1 MKHIK
6 RLTTILLT
14 ALLLAGC
21 QEELPHSA
29 HIEAGKESLSFMQ
42 TSGSQTV
49 KVTTSHAWTAVSSG
63 SWLTVSPDNG
73 GAGTYELTLTAA
85 ANTSTVPRTAQ
96 VDIQVGHKISTI
108 KVSQAQ
114 QDILGLDRNS
124 EVVAWPAGSVE
135 FTLSTNMT
143 DYEVTSDATWLKPS
157 TTKAV
162 KKETLLLAY
171 DENPTY
177 DARSATVI
185 VSSGTLSS
193 KVTVTQG
200 GRGALYFV
208 ISRDTVEAA
217 DTRYELSL
225 MKNTTSNGLRL
236 IDAAPW
242 LSLPPG
248 SKAVPTEE
256 RIRLSLH
263 PNTKTEPRKA
273 RLVINDS
280 SMGAL
285 LTDTF
290 TLVQRGRENVL
301 QPEIKS
307 YEAAVAGETFDI
319 PVVAS
324 GPFEVE
330 LPKDAPWLSGSTGVQ
345 LGGTLRF
352 KVEENTRPEA
362 RTAVIVLHLQSDIP
376 VEATITVTQAA
387 AKVTDTELIPRL
399 YNLLEGSVV
408 IETVPVNLGAFR
420 ATIDYDAGDKA
431 TNWVHDIYSSGGKLH
446 FRVNDNGA
454 AEKRSAVIHLAPEDK
469 EAVDIR
475 INQSGTKGVYI
486 ELHRPG
492 TLASFIDFSKM
503 GRYKSVRLVSEYGIN
518 ADDINTLRNK
528 ALAVE
533 EINLAGVAMVN
544 LPESAFEGNR
554 TLEKITLPEGLRSI
568 GNAAFAD
575 SRLKVL
581 EYSGSRMLQA
591 IGDRAFENCS
601 ALKIQGVFTASLQLI
616 GERAFA
622 GAFTESESNYLDLM
636 GTSGLR
642 TIGKEAFRACNT
654 LTAFRLPVHLSEIG
668 EGAFSECYNL
678 KGNLEGVFQLPGS
691 LTTIGAEAFYNCKN
705 LTGVLVL
712 PISLRELGDRAFMR
726 CAALGGLDLSN
737 CRLTTIGAEVFKESL
752 SNLSTS
758 ADKLEVPRG
767 VTTVAASA
775 FEDTGF
781 KKVDLPETLATI
793 GRRAFYN
800 CRQLSTVTCRR
811 TAPVPALDPDY
822 PAETFGGVDD
832 FQRQRTLKVPSQSI
846 GVYKNNP
853 SWMMATPTD
862 GSGNI
867 KWSIVEL

>member
-6 RLTTILLT
+6 RLATILLI

-29 HIEAGKESLSFMQ
+29 RIEAGKENLSFAQ
-42 TSGSQTV
+42 VTGAQTV

-63 SWLTVSPDNG
+63 SWLTVSPDSG

-85 ANTSTVPRTAQ
+85 ANTSTVARSAQ

-114 QDILGLDRNS
+114 QDVLGLDRNS
-124 EVVAWPAGSVE
+124 AVVAWPAGSVE
-135 FTLSTNMT
+135 FTLATNKA
-143 DYEVTSDATWLKPS
+143 DYEVASDAAWLKPS
-157 TTKAV
+157 ATKAV
-162 KKETLLLAY
+162 KEEKLLLAY

-177 DARSATVI
+177 DARTATVT

-208 ISRDTVEAA
+208 ISRDTVGAT

-236 IDAAPW
+236 LDKASWITM
-242 LSLPPG
+242 PPR

-256 RIRLSLH
+256 RIRLTLQ

-280 SMGAL
+280 STGAL

-301 QPEIKS
+301 LPEIKS

-330 LPKDAPWLSGSTGVQ
+330 LPKDAPWLTGSTGVQ

-362 RTAVIVLHLQSDIP
+362 RTAVIVLRLQSDVL

-399 YNLLEGSVV
+399 YNLLEGGVV

-420 ATIDYDAGDKA
+420 ATIDYDAGEPS
-431 TNWVHDIYSSGGKLH
+431 NWVHDIYSSGGKLH
-446 FRVNDNGA
+446 FRVDDNSA
-454 AEKRSAVIHLAPEDK
+454 TAKRSAVIYLAPEDK
-469 EAVDIR
+469 EPVEIR
-475 INQSGTKGVYI
+475 INQSGTEGAYI
-486 ELHRPG
+486 ELNRPG

-503 GRYKSVRLVSEYGIN
+503 DRYKSIRLVSQKGIN

-528 ALAVE
+528 ELAVE

-554 TLEKITLPEGLRSI
+554 TLQKITLPERLLSV
-568 GNAAFAD
+568 GNAAFAS
-575 SRLKVL
+575 SRLKEL
-581 EYSGSRMLQA
+581 KYSGARVLQV
-591 IGDRAFENCS
+591 IGDRAFEGCS
-601 ALKIQGVFTASLQLI
+601 GLKMDGIFISSLQSI

-622 GAFTESESNYLDLM
+622 GAFTESESNDLDLV
-636 GTSGLR
+636 GASGLR
-642 TIGKEAFRACNT
+642 TIGKDAFRACNT
-654 LTAFRLPVHLSEIG
+654 LTKLTLPVNLSQIG

-678 KGNLEGVFQLPGS
+678 AGTLDLPES

-705 LTGVLVL
+705 LTGMLVL
-712 PISLRELGDRAFMR
+712 PVSLRELGDRAFMR

-737 CRLTTIGAEVFKESL
+737 CRLTEIGVEVFKESL
-752 SNLSTS
+752 SSLSTS
-758 ADKLEVPRG
+758 VDKLEVPSG
-767 VTTVAASA
+767 VTFIAASA

-781 KKVDLPETLATI
+781 REVDLPATLAMI

-800 CRQLSTVTCRR
+800 CRKLSTVTSRR
-811 TAPVPALDPDY
+811 TGVVPVLDAEY
-822 PAETFGGVDD
+822 PAETFGGVDITG
-832 FQRQRTLKVPSQSI
+832 QRTLKV
-846 GVYKNNP
+846 NP
-853 SWMMATPTD
+853 QAKKAYQTDPLWIKATPEA
-862 GSGNI
+862 GGNI
-867 KWSIVEL
+867 VWTIEDI

>member
-6 RLTTILLT
+6 RLTTILLI

-29 HIEAGKESLSFMQ
+29 RIEAGKENLSFAQ
-42 TSGSQTV
+42 VTGAQTV

-63 SWLTVSPDNG
+63 SWLTVSPDSG

-85 ANTSTVPRTAQ
+85 ANTSTVARSAQ

-114 QDILGLDRNS
+114 QDVLGLDRNS
-124 EVVAWPAGSVE
+124 AVVAWPAGSVE
-135 FTLSTNMT
+135 FTLATNKA
-143 DYEVTSDATWLKPS
+143 DYEVASDAAWLKPS
-157 TTKAV
+157 ATKAV
-162 KKETLLLAY
+162 KEEKLLLAY

-177 DARSATVI
+177 DARTATVT

-208 ISRDTVEAA
+208 ISRDTVGAA

-236 IDAAPW
+236 LDKASWITM
-242 LSLPPG
+242 PPR

-256 RIRLSLH
+256 RIRLTLQ

-280 SMGAL
+280 STGAL

-301 QPEIKS
+301 LPEIKS

-330 LPKDAPWLSGSTGVQ
+330 LPKDAPWLTGSTGVQ

-362 RTAVIVLHLQSDIP
+362 RTAVIVLRLQSDVP

-399 YNLLEGSVV
+399 YNLLEGGVV

-420 ATIDYDAGDKA
+420 ATIDYDAGEPS
-431 TNWVHDIYSSGGKLH
+431 NWVHDIYSSGGKLH
-446 FRVNDNGA
+446 FRVDDNSA
-454 AEKRSAVIHLAPEDK
+454 TAKRSAVIHLAPEDK
-469 EAVDIR
+469 EPVEIR
-475 INQSGTKGVYI
+475 INQSGTEGAYI
-486 ELHRPG
+486 ELNRPG

-503 GRYKSVRLVSEYGIN
+503 DRYKSIRLVSQKGIN

-528 ALAVE
+528 ELAVE

-554 TLEKITLPEGLRSI
+554 TLQKITLPERLLSV
-568 GNAAFAD
+568 GNAAFAG
-575 SRLKVL
+575 SRLKEL
-581 EYSGSRMLQA
+581 KYSGARVLQV
-591 IGDRAFENCS
+591 IGDRAFEGCS
-601 ALKIQGVFTASLQLI
+601 GLKMDNIFISSLQSI

-622 GAFTESESNYLDLM
+622 GAFTESESNDLDLV
-636 GTSGLR
+636 GASGLR
-642 TIGKEAFRACNT
+642 TIGKDAFRACNT
-654 LTAFRLPVHLSEIG
+654 LTKLTLPVNLSQIG

-678 KGNLEGVFQLPGS
+678 AGTLDLPES

-705 LTGVLVL
+705 LTGMLVL
-712 PISLRELGDRAFMR
+712 PVSLRELGDRAFMR

-737 CRLTTIGAEVFKESL
+737 CRLTEIGVEVFKESL
-752 SNLSTS
+752 SSLSTS
-758 ADKLEVPRG
+758 VDKLEVPSG
-767 VTTVAASA
+767 VTFIAASA

-781 KKVDLPETLATI
+781 REVDLPATLAMI

-800 CRQLSTVTCRR
+800 CRKLSIVTSRR
-811 TAPVPALDPDY
+811 TGVVPVLDAEY
-822 PAETFGGVDD
+822 PAETFGGVDITG
-832 FQRQRTLKVPSQSI
+832 QRTLKV
-846 GVYKNNP
+846 NP
-853 SWMMATPTD
+853 QAKKAYQADPLWIKATPEA
-862 GSGNI
+862 GGNI
-867 KWSIVEL
+867 VWTIEDI

>member
-177 DARSATVI
+177 DARSATVT
-185 VSSGTLSS
+185 VSSGKLSS

-217 DTRYELSL
+217 DVQYELSL

-236 IDAAPW
+236 VDAAPW
-242 LSLPPG
+242 ISLPPG

-256 RIRLSLH
+256 RVRLSLQ

-280 SMGAL
+280 STGAL

-330 LPKDAPWLSGSTGVQ
+330 LPKDALWLSGSTGVQ

-362 RTAVIVLHLQSDIP
+362 RTAVIVLRLQSDVP

-387 AKVTDTELIPRL
+387 AKVTDTDLIPRL

-420 ATIDYDAGDKA
+420 ATIDYDAGEPS
-431 TNWVHDIYSSGGKLH
+431 NWVHDIYSSGGKLH
-446 FRVNDNGA
+446 FRVDDNGNP
-454 AEKRSAVIHLAPEDK
+454 EKRSAVIHLAPEDK
-469 EAVDIR
+469 EPVEIR
-475 INQSGTKGVYI
+475 INQSGTEGAYI
-486 ELHRPG
+486 ELNRPG

-503 GRYKSVRLVSEYGIN
+503 GRYKSIRLVSENGIN

-528 ALAVE
+528 ELAIE
-533 EINLAGVAMVN
+533 DIDLAGVAMTN
-544 LPESAFEGNR
+544 LPGSAFEGNR
-554 TLEKITLPEGLRSI
+554 TLQKITLPKGLLSI
-568 GNAAFAD
+568 GNGAFAD
-575 SRLKVL
+575 SRLKEL
-581 EYSGSRMLQA
+581 TFSGAPMLNT
-591 IGDRAFENCS
+591 IGDRAFEGCS
-601 ALKIQGVFTASLQLI
+601 GLKMEGVFTASLQSI

-622 GAFTESESNYLDLM
+622 GAFTESESNELNLM
-636 GTSGLR
+636 GASGLR
-642 TIGKEAFRACNT
+642 TVGKDAFRACNT
-654 LTAFRLPVHLSEIG
+654 LTKLTLPVNLAEIG
-668 EGAFSECYNL
+668 EGAFNECYNL
-678 KGNLEGVFQLPGS
+678 TGTLTLPTS

-705 LTGVLVL
+705 LTGTLVL
-712 PISLRELGDRAFMR
+712 PASLRQLGERAFMR
-726 CAALGGLDLSN
+726 CVALGGLDLSN
-737 CRLTTIGAEVFKESL
+737 CHLTTIGAEVFKESL
-752 SNLSTS
+752 SALSSTS
-758 ADKLEVPRG
+758 GKLTVPHG
-767 VTTVAASA
+767 VNLIAASA

-781 KKVDLPETLATI
+781 TEVDLPATLALI
-793 GRRAFYN
+793 ERRAFYN
-800 CRQLSTVTCRR
+800 CRNLATVTCRR
-811 TAPVPALDPDY
+811 TGTLPILDADY
-822 PAETFGGVDD
+822 PAETFGGVDITG
-832 FQRQRTLKVPSQSI
+832 QRTLKVDPQS
-846 GVYKNNP
+846 VKSYKSDP
-853 SWMMATPTD
+853 SWMEATPAE
-862 GSGNI
+862 GSI
-867 KWSIVEL
+867 RWSIEEL

>member
-6 RLTTILLT
+6 RLATILLI

-29 HIEAGKESLSFMQ
+29 RIEAGKEKLSFAQ
-42 TSGSQTV
+42 VTGAQTV

-63 SWLTVSPDNG
+63 SWLTVSPDSG

-85 ANTSTVPRTAQ
+85 ANTSTVARSAQ

-114 QDILGLDRNS
+114 QDVLGLDRNS
-124 EVVAWPAGSVE
+124 VVVAWPAGSVE
-135 FTLSTNMT
+135 FTLATNKA
-143 DYEVTSDATWLKPS
+143 DYEVASDAAWLKPS
-157 TTKAV
+157 ATKAV
-162 KKETLLLAY
+162 KKEKLLLAY

-177 DARSATVI
+177 DARTATVT

-208 ISRDTVEAA
+208 ISRDTVGAA

-236 IDAAPW
+236 LDKASWITM
-242 LSLPPG
+242 PPR

-256 RIRLSLH
+256 RIRLTLQ

-280 SMGAL
+280 STGAL

-301 QPEIKS
+301 LPEIKS

-330 LPKDAPWLSGSTGVQ
+330 LPKDAPWLTGSTGVQ

-362 RTAVIVLHLQSDIP
+362 RTAVIVLRLQSDVL

-399 YNLLEGSVV
+399 YNLLEGGVV

-420 ATIDYDAGDKA
+420 ATIDYDAGEPS
-431 TNWVHDIYSSGGKLH
+431 NWVHDIYSSGGKLH
-446 FRVNDNGA
+446 FRVDDNSA
-454 AEKRSAVIHLAPEDK
+454 TAKRSAVIYLAPEDK
-469 EAVDIR
+469 EPVEIR
-475 INQSGTKGVYI
+475 INQSGTEGAYI
-486 ELHRPG
+486 ELNRPG

-503 GRYKSVRLVSEYGIN
+503 DRYKSIRLVSQKGIN

-528 ALAVE
+528 ELAVE

-544 LPESAFEGNR
+544 LPESAFEGNNR
-554 TLEKITLPEGLRSI
+554 TLQKITLPERLLSV
-568 GNAAFAD
+568 GNAAFAG
-575 SRLKVL
+575 SRLKEL
-581 EYSGSRMLQA
+581 KYSGARVLQV
-591 IGDRAFENCS
+591 IGDRAFEGCS
-601 ALKIQGVFTASLQLI
+601 GLKMDGIFISSLQSI

-622 GAFTESESNYLDLM
+622 GAFTESESNDLDLV
-636 GTSGLR
+636 GASGLR
-642 TIGKEAFRACNT
+642 TIGKDAFRACNT
-654 LTAFRLPVHLSEIG
+654 LTKLTLPVNLSQIG

-678 KGNLEGVFQLPGS
+678 AGTLDLPES

-705 LTGVLVL
+705 LTGMLVL
-712 PISLRELGDRAFMR
+712 PVSLRELGDRAFMR

-737 CRLTTIGAEVFKESL
+737 CRLTEIGVEVFKESL
-752 SNLSTS
+752 SILSTS
-758 ADKLEVPRG
+758 VDKLEVPSG
-767 VTTVAASA
+767 VTFIAASA

-781 KKVDLPETLATI
+781 REVDLPATLAMI

-800 CRQLSTVTCRR
+800 CRKLSIVTSRR
-811 TAPVPALDPDY
+811 TGVVPVLDAEY
-822 PAETFGGVDD
+822 PAETFGGVDITG
-832 FQRQRTLKVPSQSI
+832 QRTLKV
-846 GVYKNNP
+846 NP
-853 SWMMATPTD
+853 QAKKAYQADPLWIKATPEA
-862 GSGNI
+862 GGNI
-867 KWSIVEL
+867 VWTIEDI